1 MRGQSD
7 FVRSLPG
14 DPSAL
19 SIQAGHFRRWHID
32 LPLLVLLI
40 AVAFFGLIVLYSAS
54 GKELGRVLRQLIY
67 LGISFSGLFIVA
79 QIKVKTLKSLAP
91 LGYVLG
97 IFLLLLVA

>member
-32 LPLLVLLI
+32 LPLLVLLV
-40 AVAFFGLIVLYSAS
+40 AVALFGLVVLYSAS
-54 GKELGRVLRQLIY
+54 GKDIGRVLRQ
-67 LGISFSGLFIVA
+67 
-79 QIKVKTLKSLAP
+79 
-91 LGYVLG
+91 
-97 IFLLLLVA
+97 

>member
-1 MRGQSD
+1 MRIQTD

-19 SIQAGHFRRWHID
+19 SIQAGRFRRWHID
-32 LPLLVLLI
+32 LPLLILLVT
-40 AVAFFGLIVLYSAS
+40 VALFGLTVLYSAS
-54 GKELGRVLRQLIY
+54 GKEFSRVLRQLVY

-91 LGYVLG
+91 
-97 IFLLLLVA
+97 